1 MNRKIIGI
9 LICMLLSGISI
20 FSNAS
25 AVIVK
30 TDHSWK
36 IEDDYSFPQQGD
48 YDYGITNEDIQD
60 YALNIKSIHY
70 VGKTITIK
78 ADIHN
83 YGLCFISGGY
93 GWYSSNGRSCWVEWD
108 FNYPTTTTV
117 DISYRCYDDVT
128 VDWRVELDGTHLV
141 SLSVPGVGSSKNWKI
156 VTIEDV
162 DITAGPHTLFLG
174 TYQMDYYPDYRVDWV
189 KIGDLK
195 IEAESYD
202 RMGGNDPNPDLRGV
216 HIIPKDINVQLWNGN
231 PFDGVLL
238 FEDFVGDTNSVIDN
252 KHLYPGNTYPAHYI
266 ENNGV
271 SRIEY
276 EYTIQSIKDKIYVII
291 DPDDILEEI
300 NEDNNFASKKIF
312 DLNQFSNLFERFLQ
326 HFPMFEKILNQIIL

>member
-1 MNRKIIGI
+1 MNKKIFGI
-9 LICMLLSGISI
+9 LVCILLIGISI
-20 FSNAS
+20 FSNVS
-25 AVIVK
+25 AIIVK
-30 TDHSWK
+30 TDHNWK
-36 IEDDYSFPQQGD
+36 IEDDYSFPQIGD
-48 YDYGITNEDIQD
+48 YDYGISNQNIHNC
-60 YALNIKSIHY
+60 ALCMINNLY

-83 YGLCFISGGY
+83 YGLCFIGGGW

-117 DISYRCYDDVT
+117 DISYRCWDDVT
-128 VDWRVELDGTHLV
+128 VDWRVELDGAHLA
-141 SLSVPGVGSSKNWKI
+141 SPSVPGVGSKKNWKI

-174 TYQMDYYPDYRVDWV
+174 TYQMDYYPDYHVDWV

-195 IEAESYD
+195 IEAESYN

-216 HIIPKDINVQLWNGN
+216 SIVPGDINVQLWNGN

-238 FEDFVGDTNSVIDN
+238 NEDFVGNTNTVIDN
-252 KHLYPGNTYPAHYI
+252 KHQYSGNTYLAHYI

-276 EYTIQSIKDKIYVII
+276 EYTVQSIKDKIFVII
-291 DPDDILEEI
+291 DPDDTLNEI

-312 DLNQFSNLFERFLQ
+312 RLNQFNNLFERFLQ
-326 HFPMFEKILNQIIL
+326 RFPLFEKILNQIT